1 MFGFYRFAAV
11 SPILKVA
18 DTAFNTEEIIK
29 SAKAAVS
36 NGAAFVVFPELCITG
51 YTCSDLFHQELLLQ
65 NSTRALLKIAE
76 SFKDSDAVIAV
87 GLPLRLFGRLYN
99 CAAFVQRGRVVA
111 ITPKIH
117 LPNQREFYEK
127 RHFSSGRDLL
137 RGACGASAG
146 NAAGAV
152 TCTIEGVGEVPI
164 TNFFTVKGRGTSSAV
179 DGCTSTAN
187 CASDNDTCVVNDNGS
202 EVRIGVELCEDLWT
216 PAPPSGE
223 LALAGA
229 NVIVNLSAS
238 DALVGKCDYRRNLV
252 MNQSARCM
260 AAYVYAS
267 AGVHE
272 STTDMVFS
280 GHLMVAENGSMI
292 AESKPFSRE
301 TEIVY
306 ADIDVERLN
315 MQRLSEGSFHDF
327 DSRSFYARAATFD
340 GLRACDALQYRFVSP
355 MPFVPGSP
363 ETRDQSCTE
372 IFSIQ
377 CAGLAKR
384 LEASQSK
391 RAVIGLSGGLDSTLA
406 LLVVAETFKLLK
418 RPALEILA
426 LTMPGFGTTN
436 RTKNNAVELAK
447 LLGVELRTVDIQK
460 ACLQHFDD
468 IGHDPQK
475 LDVTYENVQARERTQ
490 ILMDIANSVGGIVIG
505 TGDLSEI
512 ALGWSTYNAD
522 HMSMYAVNC
531 DIPKTLVRHIVSW
544 YADKSVAHL
553 ETREDT
559 AHLEACRKTALF
571 ETGEN
576 VAHLDSIASAQSSN
590 MASLAE
596 VLRDILDTPVSPEL
610 LPADNNGQIAQKTES
625 ILGAYEIHDFFLY
638 HFAKYGATPE
648 KLLFLAKYAFAG
660 KFSDEEIEKALTVFV
675 RRFFTQ
681 QFKRSCIPD
690 GPKVGTISLSPRAD
704 WRMPS
709 DASFADWL

>member
-1 MFGFYRFAAV
+1 MFGFYRFACV
-11 SPILKVA
+11 SPVLKVA
-18 DTAFNTEEIIK
+18 DTAYNTEEIIR
-29 SAKAAVS
+29 SAKIAAS

-65 NSTRALLKIAE
+65 NSTQALLKIAKAF
-76 SFKDSDAVIAV
+76 SDSDTVIAV
-87 GLPLRLFGRLYN
+87 GLPLRIFGRLYN
-99 CAAFVQRGRVVA
+99 CAAFVQRGKIMAV
-111 ITPKIH
+111 TPKIH

-137 RGACGASAG
+137 RGAWEVSSE
-146 NAAGAV
+146 NHAGAV
-152 TCTIEGVGEVPI
+152 TCFIEGAGEIPI
-164 TNFFTVKGRGTSSAV
+164 TNFFMVK
-179 DGCTSTAN
+179 
-187 CASDNDTCVVNDNGS
+187 GS

-238 DALVGKCDYRRNLV
+238 DALVGKRDYRRNLV

-280 GHLMVAENGSMI
+280 GHLMIAENGSML
-292 AESKPFSRE
+292 AKSKPFSRE

-306 ADIDVERLN
+306 ADVDVERLN
-315 MQRLSEGSFHDF
+315 MQRLSEGSFQDF
-327 DSRSFYARAATFD
+327 DSRAIIARAATLEC
-340 GLRACDALQYRFVSP
+340 LRDCDTLQYRFVSP
-355 MPFVPGSP
+355 TPFVPGNI
-363 ETRDQSCTE
+363 ETRDINCTE
-372 IFSIQ
+372 IFNIQ

-384 LEASQSK
+384 LEATRSK

-406 LLVVAETFKLLK
+406 LLVVAETFKLLN
-418 RPALEILA
+418 RPAKEILA

-436 RTKNNAVELAK
+436 RTRNNAVELAK

-460 ACLQHFDD
+460 ACLQHFAD

-490 ILMDIANSVGGIVIG
+490 ILMDIANSEGGIVIG

-531 DIPKTLVRHIVSW
+531 DIPKTLVRHIVRW
-544 YADKSVAHL
+544 YADRAIHNPSETGAHL
-553 ETREDT
+553 ETREKG
-559 AHLEACRKTALF
+559 AAL
-571 ETGEN
+571 
-576 VAHLDSIASAQSSN
+576 AA
-590 MASLAE
+590 

-610 LPADNNGQIAQKTES
+610 LPADSSGQIAQKTES
-625 ILGAYEIHDFFLY
+625 ILGAYELHDFFLY
-638 HFAKYGATPE
+638 HFAKYGASPE
-648 KLLFLAKYAFAG
+648 KLRYLAKYAFANRH
-660 KFSDEEIEKALTVFV
+660 SDEEIDKALAVFI

-709 DASFADWL
+709 DASVSDWL

>member
-1 MFGFYRFAAV
+1 MFGFYRFACV
-11 SPILKVA
+11 SPVLKVA
-18 DTAFNTEEIIK
+18 DTAYNTEEIIR
-29 SAKAAVS
+29 SAKIAAS
-36 NGAAFVVFPELCITG
+36 NGVAFVVFPELCITG

-65 NSTRALLKIAE
+65 NSTRALLKIAKAF
-76 SFKDSDAVIAV
+76 SDSDTVIAV
-87 GLPLRLFGRLYN
+87 GLPLRIFGRLYN
-99 CAAFVQRGRVVA
+99 CAAFVQRGKVIAV
-111 ITPKIH
+111 TPKIH

-146 NAAGAV
+146 SAASIVKCA
-152 TCTIEGVGEVPI
+152 IEGAGEVPI
-164 TNFFTVKGRGTSSAV
+164 TNFFMVK
-179 DGCTSTAN
+179 
-187 CASDNDTCVVNDNGS
+187 GS

-238 DALVGKCDYRRNLV
+238 DALVGKRDYRRNLV

-280 GHLMVAENGSMI
+280 GHLMIAENGSML

-306 ADIDVERLN
+306 ADVDVERLN
-315 MQRLSEGSFHDF
+315 MQRLSEGSFQDF
-327 DSRSFYARAATFD
+327 DSQATIARAATLE

-355 MPFVPGSP
+355 TPFVPGNI
-363 ETRDQSCTE
+363 ETRDINCTE
-372 IFSIQ
+372 IFNIQ

-384 LEASQSK
+384 LEASHSK

-406 LLVVAETFKLLK
+406 LLVVAETFKLLN
-418 RPALEILA
+418 RPAKEILA
-426 LTMPGFGTTN
+426 LTMPGFGTTK
-436 RTKNNAVELAK
+436 RTRNNAVELAK

-460 ACLQHFDD
+460 ACLQHFAD

-490 ILMDIANSVGGIVIG
+490 ILMDIANSEGGIVIG

-544 YADKSVAHL
+544 YADRAVRNPSETGAHL
-553 ETREDT
+553 ETREKG
-559 AHLEACRKTALF
+559 AAL
-571 ETGEN
+571 
-576 VAHLDSIASAQSSN
+576 AA
-590 MASLAE
+590 

-610 LPADNNGQIAQKTES
+610 LPADSSGQIAQKTES
-625 ILGAYEIHDFFLY
+625 ILGAYELHDFFLY
-638 HFAKYGATPE
+638 HFTKYGASPE
-648 KLLFLAKYAFAG
+648 KLRYLAKYAFKG
-660 KFSDEEIEKALTVFV
+660 QHSDEEIDKALAVFI

-709 DASFADWL
+709 DASVSDWF

>member
-1 MFGFYRFAAV
+1 MFGFYRFACV
-11 SPILKVA
+11 SPVLKVA
-18 DTAFNTEEIIK
+18 DTAYNTEEIIR
-29 SAKAAVS
+29 SAKIAAS

-51 YTCSDLFHQELLLQ
+51 YTCSDLFHQELLLL
-65 NSTRALLKIAE
+65 NSTRSLLKIAE
-76 SFKDSDAVIAV
+76 ALNDSDAVIAV
-87 GLPLRLFGRLYN
+87 GLPLRIFGRLYN
-99 CAAFVQRGRVVA
+99 CAAFVQRGKVIAV
-111 ITPKIH
+111 TPKIH

-137 RGACGASAG
+137 RGNAGNGCAPLRCFIEGAS
-146 NAAGAV
+146 
-152 TCTIEGVGEVPI
+152 EVPI
-164 TNFFTVKGRGTSSAV
+164 TNFITVKG
-179 DGCTSTAN
+179 
-187 CASDNDTCVVNDNGS
+187 CASCNSGS
-202 EVRIGVELCEDLWT
+202 EVRVGVELCEDLWT

-238 DALVGKCDYRRNLV
+238 DALVGKRDYRRNLV

-280 GHLMVAENGSMI
+280 GHLMIAENGSML

-306 ADIDVERLN
+306 ADVDVERLN
-315 MQRLSEGSFHDF
+315 MQRLSEGSFQNF
-327 DSRSFYARAATFD
+327 DSRSIIARAATLD
-340 GLRACDALQYRFVSP
+340 SLHACDKLQYRFVSP
-355 MPFVPGSP
+355 TPFVPGST
-363 ETRDQSCTE
+363 ETRDVSCTE
-372 IFSIQ
+372 IFNIQ

-384 LEASQSK
+384 LEASHSK

-406 LLVVAETFKLLK
+406 LLVVAETFKLLN
-418 RPALEILA
+418 RPACEILA

-436 RTKNNAVELAK
+436 RTRNNAVELAK

-460 ACLQHFDD
+460 ACLQHFAD

-490 ILMDIANSVGGIVIG
+490 ILMDIANSEGGIVIG

-544 YADKSVAHL
+544 YADRSGA
-553 ETREDT
+553 ESIPNQN
-559 AHLEACRKTALF
+559 
-571 ETGEN
+571 G
-576 VAHLDSIASAQSSN
+576 AHLDAGEKVNLASGEKGA
-590 MASLAE
+590 ALAA

-610 LPADNNGQIAQKTES
+610 LPADSSGQIAQKTES

-648 KLLFLAKYAFAG
+648 KLRYLAKYAFNG
-660 KFSDEEIEKALTVFV
+660 QHTDEEIDKALAVFI

-709 DASFADWL
+709 DASASDWI

>member
-18 DTAFNTEEIIK
+18 DTAYNTEEIIR
-29 SAKAAVS
+29 SAKIAVS

-65 NSTRALLKIAE
+65 NSTRALLKIAKAF
-76 SFKDSDAVIAV
+76 SDSDAVIAV
-87 GLPLRLFGRLYN
+87 GLPLRILGRLYN
-99 CAAFVQRGRVVA
+99 CAAFVQHGRVVA

-137 RGACGASAG
+137 RGTRDVSAG
-146 NAAGAV
+146 NSAGAV
-152 TCTIEGVGEVPI
+152 TCFIEGAGEVPVA
-164 TNFFTVKGRGTSSAV
+164 NFFTVK
-179 DGCTSTAN
+179 
-187 CASDNDTCVVNDNGS
+187 GS

-238 DALVGKCDYRRNLV
+238 DALVGKRDYRRNLV
-252 MNQSARCM
+252 VNQSARCM

-280 GHLMVAENGSMI
+280 GYLMIAENGSML

-306 ADIDVERLN
+306 ADVDVERLN
-315 MQRLSEGSFHDF
+315 MQRLSEGSFQDF
-327 DSRSFYARAATFD
+327 DSRAIIARAATLD
-340 GLRACDALQYRFVSP
+340 NLHACEKLQYRYVSP
-355 MPFVPGSP
+355 TPFVPGSL
-363 ETRDQSCTE
+363 ETRDASCTE
-372 IFSIQ
+372 IFNIQ

-384 LEASQSK
+384 LEATRSK

-406 LLVVAETFKLLK
+406 LLVVAETFKLLN
-418 RPALEILA
+418 RPAKEILA
-426 LTMPGFGTTN
+426 LTMPGFGTTH
-436 RTKNNAVELAK
+436 RTRNNAVELAK

-460 ACLQHFDD
+460 ACLQHFAD

-490 ILMDIANSVGGIVIG
+490 ILMDIANSEGGIVIG

-544 YADKSVAHL
+544 YADRATHNPNQTGAESIPDQKATHL
-553 ETREDT
+553 ASSD
-559 AHLEACRKTALF
+559 EAAL
-571 ETGEN
+571 
-576 VAHLDSIASAQSSN
+576 AA
-590 MASLAE
+590 

-610 LPADNNGQIAQKTES
+610 LPADSSGQIAQKTES
-625 ILGAYEIHDFFLY
+625 ILGAYELHDFLLY
-638 HFAKYGATPE
+638 HFAKYGAAPE
-648 KLLFLAKYAFAG
+648 KLRYLAKYAFANRHT
-660 KFSDEEIEKALTVFV
+660 DEEIDKALAVFI

-709 DASFADWL
+709 DASCSDWT

>member
-1 MFGFYRFAAV
+1 MFGFYRFASV
-11 SPILKVA
+11 CPTLKVA
-18 DTAFNTEEIIK
+18 DTAYNTAEIIRC
-29 SAKAAVS
+29 ATEAIQ
-36 NGAAFVVFPELCITG
+36 NDAAFVVFPELCITG
-51 YTCSDLFHQELLLQ
+51 YTCSDLFHQELLLKK
-65 NSTRALLKIAE
+65 SVESLSKIAE
-76 SFKDSDAVIAV
+76 AFANSDTVIAV
-87 GLPLRLFGRLYN
+87 GLPLRMFGCLYN
-99 CAAFVQRGRVVA
+99 CAAFVQKGKLVA
-111 ITPKIH
+111 VTPKIH

-137 RGACGASAG
+137 RGGV
-146 NAAGAV
+146 AGAAPICPV
-152 TCTIEGVGEVPI
+152 EGFGDVPV
-164 TNFFTVKGRGTSSAV
+164 TNFFTVAGKS
-179 DGCTSTAN
+179 
-187 CASDNDTCVVNDNGS
+187 GS
-202 EVRIGVELCEDLWT
+202 EVRVGVELCEDLWT
-216 PAPPSGE
+216 AVPPSGE

-238 DALVGKCDYRRNLV
+238 DALVGKRDYRRNLV

-260 AAYVYAS
+260 AAYVYSS

-280 GHLMVAENGSMI
+280 GHLMIAENGCMI

-301 TEIVY
+301 SEIIY

-315 MQRLSEGSFHDF
+315 MQRLSEGSFQDF
-327 DSRSFYARAATFD
+327 DSRSFYARAASFD
-340 GLRACDALQYRFVSP
+340 GLRAIDSLKYRFVCP
-355 MPFVPGSP
+355 TPFVPGNI
-363 ETRDQSCTE
+363 ETRDKSCTE
-372 IFSIQ
+372 IFNIQ

-384 LEASQSK
+384 LEASHSA

-418 RPALEILA
+418 RPASEILV
-426 LTMPGFGTTN
+426 LTMPGFGTTK
-436 RTKNNAVELAK
+436 RTKNNAVTMAE

-460 ACLQHFDD
+460 ACLQHFAD
-468 IGHDPQK
+468 IGHDPK
-475 LDVTYENVQARERTQ
+475 TLNVTYENVQARERTQ

-531 DIPKTLVRHIVSW
+531 DIPKTLVRHVVGW
-544 YADKSVAHL
+544 YADHAESF
-553 ETREDT
+553 T
-559 AHLEACRKTALF
+559 ADKKTAK
-571 ETGEN
+571 E
-576 VAHLDSIASAQSSN
+576 
-590 MASLAE
+590 LAD

-610 LPADNNGQIAQKTES
+610 LPADSNGQIAQKTES
-625 ILGAYEIHDFFLY
+625 ILGAYEIHDFYLY
-638 HFAKYGATPE
+638 HFAKYGAAPQ

-660 KFSDEEIEKALTVFV
+660 KFSDEELEKALAVFV

-709 DASFADWL
+709 DSSFSDWM

>member
-1 MFGFYRFAAV
+1 MFGFYRFACV
-11 SPILKVA
+11 SPVLKVA
-18 DTAFNTEEIIK
+18 DTAYNTEEIIRSVK
-29 SAKAAVS
+29 IAAS

-65 NSTRALLKIAE
+65 NSTRSLLKIAE
-76 SFKDSDAVIAV
+76 ALKDSDAVIAV
-87 GLPLRLFGRLYN
+87 GLPLRIFGRLYN
-99 CAAFVQRGRVVA
+99 CAAFVQRGKVIAV
-111 ITPKIH
+111 TPKIH

-137 RGACGASAG
+137 RGDAG
-146 NAAGAV
+146 NGCAPLR
-152 TCTIEGVGEVPI
+152 CFIEGAGEVPI
-164 TNFFTVKGRGTSSAV
+164 TNFITVKG
-179 DGCTSTAN
+179 
-187 CASDNDTCVVNDNGS
+187 CASCSDGS
-202 EVRIGVELCEDLWT
+202 EVRVGVELCEDLWT

-238 DALVGKCDYRRNLV
+238 DALVGKRDYRRNLV

-260 AAYVYAS
+260 SSYVYAS

-280 GHLMVAENGSMI
+280 GHLMIAENGSML

-306 ADIDVERLN
+306 ADVDVERLN
-315 MQRLSEGSFHDF
+315 MQRLSEGSFQDF
-327 DSRSFYARAATFD
+327 DSRAIIARAATLD
-340 GLRACDALQYRFVSP
+340 GLRACDTLQYRFVSP
-355 MPFVPGSP
+355 TPFVPGNT
-363 ETRDQSCTE
+363 ETRDINCTE
-372 IFSIQ
+372 IFNIQ

-384 LEASQSK
+384 LEATRSK

-406 LLVVAETFKLLK
+406 LLVVAETFKLLN
-418 RPALEILA
+418 RPAKEILA
-426 LTMPGFGTTN
+426 LTMPGFGTTK

-460 ACLQHFDD
+460 ACLQHFAD

-490 ILMDIANSVGGIVIG
+490 ILMDIANSEGGIVIG

-544 YADKSVAHL
+544 YADRSGA
-553 ETREDT
+553 ESIPNQN
-559 AHLEACRKTALF
+559 
-571 ETGEN
+571 G
-576 VAHLDSIASAQSSN
+576 AHLDAGEKANLASGEKGEA
-590 MASLAE
+590 LAA

-610 LPADNNGQIAQKTES
+610 LPADSSGQIAQKTES

-648 KLLFLAKYAFAG
+648 KLRYLAKYAFNG
-660 KFSDEEIEKALTVFV
+660 QHTDEEIDKALAVFI

-709 DASFADWL
+709 DASASDWF

>member
-1 MFGFYRFAAV
+1 MFGFYRFASV
-11 SPILKVA
+11 SPVLKVA
-18 DTAFNTEEIIK
+18 DTAFNTDEIIRCGVE
-29 SAKAAVS
+29 AER

-65 NSTRALLKIAE
+65 NSLESLLRIAKAFE
-76 SFKDSDAVIAV
+76 KSDTVLAV
-87 GLPLRLFGRLYN
+87 GLPLRMFGKLYN
-99 CAAFVQRGRVVA
+99 CAAFLQYGKVVA
-111 ITPKIH
+111 VTPKIH

-137 RGACGASAG
+137 RGSV
-146 NAAGAV
+146 NAAGNVAGAV
-152 TCTIEGVGEVPI
+152 MCHIEGLGDVPV
-164 TNFFTVKGRGTSSAV
+164 TNFFTVQGEGPEKG
-179 DGCTSTAN
+179 
-187 CASDNDTCVVNDNGS
+187 GS
-202 EVRIGVELCEDLWT
+202 EVRVGVELCEDLWT

-238 DALVGKCDYRRNLV
+238 DALVGKRDYRRDLV

-280 GHLMVAENGSMI
+280 GHLMIAENGSML
-292 AESKPFSRE
+292 AESRPFCRE
-301 TEIVY
+301 SEIVY
-306 ADIDVERLN
+306 ADVDVQRLN
-315 MQRLSEGSFHDF
+315 MQRLSEGSFQDY
-327 DSRSFYARAATFD
+327 DSREVYVRAASFGKLR
-340 GLRACDALQYRFVSP
+340 GLQNLQYRFVSP
-355 MPFVPGSP
+355 TPFVPGSV
-363 ETRDQSCTE
+363 ESCDKSCTE
-372 IFSIQ
+372 IFNIQ

-384 LEASQSK
+384 LDASRSK

-418 RPALEILA
+418 RPASEILA
-426 LTMPGFGTTN
+426 LTMPGFGTTK
-436 RTKNNAVELAK
+436 RTKNNAVLLAE

-460 ACLQHFDD
+460 ACLQHFQD
-468 IGHDPQK
+468 IGHDPEK
-475 LDVTYENVQARERTQ
+475 MDVTYENVQARERTQ
-490 ILMDIANSVGGIVIG
+490 ILMDIANSEGGIVIG

-531 DIPKTLVRHIVSW
+531 DIPKTLVRYIVGW
-544 YADKSVAHL
+544 YADRS
-553 ETREDT
+553 
-559 AHLEACRKTALF
+559 
-571 ETGEN
+571 
-576 VAHLDSIASAQSSN
+576 SAE
-590 MASLAE
+590 LKG
-596 VLRDILDTPVSPEL
+596 VLGDILDTPVSPEL
-610 LPADNNGQIAQKTES
+610 LPADSEGHIAQKTES
-625 ILGAYEIHDFFLY
+625 ILGAYEIHDFYLY

-648 KLLFLAKYAFAG
+648 KLIFLAKHAFAG
-660 KFSDEEIEKALTVFV
+660 KYKNDELEKALNVFV

-709 DASFADWL
+709 DASLDSWAICPGSCP

>member
-29 SAKAAVS
+29 SANIAVS

-65 NSTRALLKIAE
+65 NSSRALLKIAE

-146 NAAGAV
+146 DVAGAV
-152 TCTIEGVGEVPI
+152 TCAIEGVGEVPI
-164 TNFFTVKGRGTSSAV
+164 TNFFTVKGCGTSSAV
-179 DGCTSTAN
+179 DGCTSDD
-187 CASDNDTCVVNDNGS
+187 CAEVASCDGS

-238 DALVGKCDYRRNLV
+238 DALVGKRDYRRNLV

-301 TEIVY
+301 TEIIY

-315 MQRLSEGSFHDF
+315 MQRLSEGSFQDF
-327 DSRSFYARAATFD
+327 DSRSYYARAAAFD

-372 IFSIQ
+372 IFNIQ

-384 LEASQSK
+384 LEASHSK

-447 LLGVELRTVDIQK
+447 LLGVELQTVSIKD
-460 ACLQHFDD
+460 ACLQHFKD

-490 ILMDIANSVGGIVIG
+490 ILMDIANSVGGIVVG

-544 YADKSVAHL
+544 YADNSLKFCLDA
-553 ETREDT
+553 
-559 AHLEACRKTALF
+559 KTAMELK
-571 ETGEN
+571 N
-576 VAHLDSIASAQSSN
+576 VLY
-590 MASLAE
+590 
-596 VLRDILDTPVSPEL
+596 DILDTPVSPEL

-660 KFSDEEIEKALTVFV
+660 KFGDEEIKKALTVFV

-704 WRMPS
+704 WRMPC

>member
-1 MFGFYRFAAV
+1 MFGFYRFASV
-11 SPILKVA
+11 SPVLKVA
-18 DTAFNTEEIIK
+18 DTAYNTDEIIR
-29 SAKAAVS
+29 SAKIAAS

-65 NSTRALLKIAE
+65 NSTQSLLKIAE
-76 SFKDSDAVIAV
+76 ALKDSDAVIAV
-87 GLPLRLFGRLYN
+87 GLPLRIFGRLYN
-99 CAAFVQRGRVVA
+99 CAAFVQRGKVIAV
-111 ITPKIH
+111 TPKIH

-137 RGACGASAG
+137 CGVAG
-146 NAAGAV
+146 EAGV
-152 TCTIEGVGEVPI
+152 PLCCFIEGVGQVPI
-164 TNFFTVKGRGTSSAV
+164 TNFITVKAG
-179 DGCTSTAN
+179 
-187 CASDNDTCVVNDNGS
+187 ASCNSGS

-238 DALVGKCDYRRNLV
+238 DALVGKRDYRRNLV

-280 GHLMVAENGSMI
+280 GHLMIAENGSML

-306 ADIDVERLN
+306 ADVDVERLN
-315 MQRLSEGSFHDF
+315 MQRLSEGSFQDF
-327 DSRSFYARAATFD
+327 DSRAIIARAATLE
-340 GLRACDALQYRFVSP
+340 GLRACDTLQYRFVSP
-355 MPFVPGSP
+355 TPFVPGNT
-363 ETRDQSCTE
+363 ETRDTSCTE
-372 IFSIQ
+372 IFNIQ

-384 LEASQSK
+384 LEATRSK

-406 LLVVAETFKLLK
+406 LLVVAEMFKLLN
-418 RPALEILA
+418 RSASEILA

-460 ACLQHFDD
+460 ACLQHFAD
-468 IGHDPQK
+468 IGHDSQK

-490 ILMDIANSVGGIVIG
+490 ILMDIANSEGGIVIG

-544 YADKSVAHL
+544 YADRSV
-553 ETREDT
+553 
-559 AHLEACRKTALF
+559 HLEAGENGTAL
-571 ETGEN
+571 
-576 VAHLDSIASAQSSN
+576 AS
-590 MASLAE
+590 

-610 LPADNNGQIAQKTES
+610 LPADSSGQIAQKTES

-648 KLLFLAKYAFAG
+648 KLRYLAKYAF
-660 KFSDEEIEKALTVFV
+660 KDQHTEEEIDKALAVFI

-709 DASFADWL
+709 DSSFCDWAL

>member
-1 MFGFYRFAAV
+1 MFGFYRLAAV
-11 SPILKVA
+11 CPTLKVA
-18 DTAFNTEEIIK
+18 DTAFNTDEIIRL
-29 SAKAAVS
+29 ATEATQNEAAI
-36 NGAAFVVFPELCITG
+36 VVFPELCITG
-51 YTCSDLFHQELLLQ
+51 YTCSDLFHQELLLEK
-65 NSTRALLKIAE
+65 SLDALKKIAAA
-76 SFKDSDAVIAV
+76 FTDSDSVIAV
-87 GLPLRLFGRLYN
+87 GLPLRMFGSLYN
-99 CAAFVQRGRVVA
+99 CAAFVQRGKLVA
-111 ITPKIH
+111 VTPKTH

-137 RGACGASAG
+137 RGSLGNDAGFGAAAG
-146 NAAGAV
+146 LGTAGFGAAAGAV
-152 TCTIEGVGEVPI
+152 VCPIDGFGDVPV
-164 TNFFTVKGRGTSSAV
+164 TNFFTVNAGK
-179 DGCTSTAN
+179 
-187 CASDNDTCVVNDNGS
+187 NGS
-202 EVRIGVELCEDLWT
+202 EVRVGVELCEDLWT
-216 PAPPSGE
+216 AVPPSGE

-280 GHLMVAENGSMI
+280 GHLMIAENGSMI
-292 AESKPFSRE
+292 AENKQFNRE
-301 TEIVY
+301 SEIVY
-306 ADIDVERLN
+306 ADVDVERLN
-315 MQRLSEGSFHDF
+315 MQRLSEGSFQDF
-327 DSRSFYARAATFD
+327 DSRNVYARAARFD
-340 GLRACDALQYRFVSP
+340 GLRGIDTLKYRFVSP
-355 MPFVPGSP
+355 TPFVPGNI
-363 ETRDQSCTE
+363 ETRDKSSTE
-372 IFSIQ
+372 IFNIQ

-384 LEASQSK
+384 LEASHSA

-418 RPALEILA
+418 RPAKGILA
-426 LTMPGFGTTN
+426 LTMPGFGTTK
-436 RTKNNAVELAK
+436 RTKNNAVTLAE

-460 ACLQHFDD
+460 ACLQHFED
-468 IGHDPQK
+468 IGHDPKK

-490 ILMDIANSVGGIVIG
+490 ILMDIANSEGGIVIG

-531 DIPKTLVRHIVSW
+531 DIPKTLVRHIVDW
-544 YADKSVAHL
+544 YADNSGNELKA
-553 ETREDT
+553 
-559 AHLEACRKTALF
+559 
-571 ETGEN
+571 
-576 VAHLDSIASAQSSN
+576 
-590 MASLAE
+590 
-596 VLRDILDTPVSPEL
+596 VLKDILDTPVSPEL
-610 LPADNNGQIAQKTES
+610 LPADASGQIAQKTES
-625 ILGAYEIHDFFLY
+625 ILGAYEIHDFYLY
-638 HFAKYGATPE
+638 HFAKYGAKPE

-660 KFSDEEIEKALTVFV
+660 KFSDDELKKALAVFV

-709 DASFADWL
+709 DSSFSDWL

>member
-29 SAKAAVS
+29 SANIAVS

-87 GLPLRLFGRLYN
+87 GLPLRMLGRLYN

-137 RGACGASAG
+137 RGAWNASAG
-146 NAAGAV
+146 NIAGAV
-152 TCTIEGVGEVPI
+152 KCSIEGVGEVPV
-164 TNFFTVKGRGTSSAV
+164 TNFFTVKGRGTLGLCNNDAGEGCADDDGTNAV
-179 DGCTSTAN
+179 N
-187 CASDNDTCVVNDNGS
+187 CAGNGS
-202 EVRIGVELCEDLWT
+202 EVRVGVELCEDLWT

-238 DALVGKCDYRRNLV
+238 DALVGKRDYRRNLV

-315 MQRLSEGSFHDF
+315 MQRLSEGSFQDF
-327 DSRSFYARAATFD
+327 DSRSYYARAAAFD

-372 IFSIQ
+372 IFNIQ

-384 LEASQSK
+384 LEASHSK

-447 LLGVELRTVDIQK
+447 LLSVELQTVSIKD
-460 ACLQHFDD
+460 ACLQHFKD

-490 ILMDIANSVGGIVIG
+490 ILMDIANSVGGIVVG

-544 YADKSVAHL
+544 YADNSLKFCLDA
-553 ETREDT
+553 
-559 AHLEACRKTALF
+559 KTAMELK
-571 ETGEN
+571 N
-576 VAHLDSIASAQSSN
+576 VLY
-590 MASLAE
+590 
-596 VLRDILDTPVSPEL
+596 DILDTPVSPEL

-638 HFAKYGATPE
+638 HFAKYGATPK

-660 KFSDEEIEKALTVFV
+660 KFNDEELEKALAVFV

-709 DASFADWL
+709 DASFADWAR

>member
-1 MFGFYRFAAV
+1 MFGFYRFACV
-11 SPILKVA
+11 SPVLKVA
-18 DTAFNTEEIIK
+18 DTAYNTEEIVR
-29 SAKAAVS
+29 SAKIAAS

-65 NSTRALLKIAE
+65 NSTQALLKIAE
-76 SFKDSDAVIAV
+76 ALKDSDTVIAV
-87 GLPLRLFGRLYN
+87 GLPLRIFGRLYN
-99 CAAFVQRGRVVA
+99 CAAFVQRGKVMAV
-111 ITPKIH
+111 TPKIH

-137 RGACGASAG
+137 HGVPGISTEKSAD
-146 NAAGAV
+146 AV
-152 TCTIEGVGEVPI
+152 TCFIEGAGEIPI
-164 TNFFTVKGRGTSSAV
+164 TNFFMVK
-179 DGCTSTAN
+179 
-187 CASDNDTCVVNDNGS
+187 GS

-238 DALVGKCDYRRNLV
+238 DALVGKRDYRRNLV

-280 GHLMVAENGSMI
+280 GHLMIAENGSML

-306 ADIDVERLN
+306 ADVDVERLN
-315 MQRLSEGSFHDF
+315 MQRLSEGSFQDF
-327 DSRSFYARAATFD
+327 DSRATIARAATLE

-355 MPFVPGSP
+355 TPFVPGNI
-363 ETRDQSCTE
+363 ETRDINCTE
-372 IFSIQ
+372 IFNIQ

-384 LEASQSK
+384 LEATRSK

-406 LLVVAETFKLLK
+406 LLVVAETFKLLN
-418 RPALEILA
+418 RPAKEILA
-426 LTMPGFGTTN
+426 LTMPGFGTTK
-436 RTKNNAVELAK
+436 RTRNNAVELAK

-460 ACLQHFDD
+460 ACLQHFAD

-490 ILMDIANSVGGIVIG
+490 ILMDIANSEGGIVIG

-544 YADKSVAHL
+544 YADRS
-553 ETREDT
+553 
-559 AHLEACRKTALF
+559 AHLEAAENGAASIPNQNGAAL
-571 ETGEN
+571 
-576 VAHLDSIASAQSSN
+576 AA
-590 MASLAE
+590 

-610 LPADNNGQIAQKTES
+610 LPADSSGQIAQKTES

-648 KLLFLAKYAFAG
+648 KLRYLAKYAFANRH
-660 KFSDEEIEKALTVFV
+660 SDEEIDKALAVFI

-709 DASFADWL
+709 DASVSDWL

>member
-1 MFGFYRFAAV
+1 MFGFYRFACV
-11 SPILKVA
+11 SPVLKVA
-18 DTAFNTEEIIK
+18 DTAYNTEEIVR
-29 SAKAAVS
+29 SAKIAAS

-65 NSTRALLKIAE
+65 NSTQALLKIAKAL
-76 SFKDSDAVIAV
+76 KDTDAVIAV
-87 GLPLRLFGRLYN
+87 GLPLRIFGRLYN
-99 CAAFVQRGRVVA
+99 CAAFVQRGKVIAV
-111 ITPKIH
+111 TPKIH

-137 RGACGASAG
+137 RGDAG
-146 NAAGAV
+146 NGCAPLR
-152 TCTIEGVGEVPI
+152 CLIEDAGEVPI
-164 TNFFTVKGRGTSSAV
+164 TNYITVKGG
-179 DGCTSTAN
+179 
-187 CASDNDTCVVNDNGS
+187 ASCNSGS

-238 DALVGKCDYRRNLV
+238 DALVGKRDYRRNLV

-280 GHLMVAENGSMI
+280 GHLMIAENGSML

-306 ADIDVERLN
+306 ADVDVERLN
-315 MQRLSEGSFHDF
+315 MQRLSEGSFQDF
-327 DSRSFYARAATFD
+327 DSRAIIARAATLEC
-340 GLRACDALQYRFVSP
+340 LRDCDTLQYRFVSP
-355 MPFVPGSP
+355 TPFVPGST
-363 ETRDQSCTE
+363 ETRDSSCTE
-372 IFSIQ
+372 IFNIQ

-384 LEASQSK
+384 LEATCSK

-406 LLVVAETFKLLK
+406 LLVVAETFKLLN
-418 RPALEILA
+418 RPAKEILA

-436 RTKNNAVELAK
+436 RTRNNAIELAK

-460 ACLQHFDD
+460 ACLQHFAD

-475 LDVTYENVQARERTQ
+475 LNVTYENVQARERTQ
-490 ILMDIANSVGGIVIG
+490 ILMDIANSEGGIVIG

-544 YADKSVAHL
+544 YADRS
-553 ETREDT
+553 
-559 AHLEACRKTALF
+559 AHLEAGEKGAASIPNQNGAAL
-571 ETGEN
+571 
-576 VAHLDSIASAQSSN
+576 AA
-590 MASLAE
+590 

-610 LPADNNGQIAQKTES
+610 LPADSSGQIAQKTES
-625 ILGAYEIHDFFLY
+625 ILGAYELHDFFLY
-638 HFAKYGATPE
+638 HFAKYGASPE
-648 KLLFLAKYAFAG
+648 KLRYLAKYAFANRH
-660 KFSDEEIEKALTVFV
+660 SDEEIDKALAVFI

-709 DASFADWL
+709 DASYSDWL

>member
-1 MFGFYRFAAV
+1 MFGFYRFACV
-11 SPILKVA
+11 SPVLKVA
-18 DTAFNTEEIIK
+18 DTAYNTEEIIR
-29 SAKAAVS
+29 SAKIAAS
-36 NGAAFVVFPELCITG
+36 NGAAFVVFPEFCITG

-65 NSTRALLKIAE
+65 NSTRSLMRIADALKE
-76 SFKDSDAVIAV
+76 SDVVIAV
-87 GLPLRLFGRLYN
+87 GLPLRIFGRLYN
-99 CAAFVQRGRVVA
+99 CAAFVQHGRVVA

-137 RGACGASAG
+137 RGNAG
-146 NAAGAV
+146 NGCV
-152 TCTIEGVGEVPI
+152 PLRCFIEGAGEVSI
-164 TNFFTVKGRGTSSAV
+164 TNFITVKGG
-179 DGCTSTAN
+179 
-187 CASDNDTCVVNDNGS
+187 ASCNSGS

-238 DALVGKCDYRRNLV
+238 DALVGKRDYRRNLV

-267 AGVHE
+267 AGMHE

-280 GHLMVAENGSMI
+280 GHLMIAENGSML

-306 ADIDVERLN
+306 ADVDVERLN
-315 MQRLSEGSFHDF
+315 MQRLSEGSFQDF
-327 DSRSFYARAATFD
+327 DSRAVIARAATLE

-355 MPFVPGSP
+355 TPFVPGNI
-363 ETRDQSCTE
+363 ETRDINCTE
-372 IFSIQ
+372 IFNIQ

-384 LEASQSK
+384 LEATRSK

-406 LLVVAETFKLLK
+406 LLVVAETFKLLN
-418 RPALEILA
+418 RPACEILA
-426 LTMPGFGTTN
+426 LTMPGFGTTK

-447 LLGVELRTVDIQK
+447 LLSVELRTVDIQK
-460 ACLQHFDD
+460 ACLQHFAD

-490 ILMDIANSVGGIVIG
+490 ILMDIANSESGIVIG

-544 YADKSVAHL
+544 YADRS
-553 ETREDT
+553 
-559 AHLEACRKTALF
+559 AHLEA
-571 ETGEN
+571 GEN
-576 VAHLDSIASAQSSN
+576 GAASIPNQNGAALAS
-590 MASLAE
+590 
-596 VLRDILDTPVSPEL
+596 VLKDILDTPVSPEL
-610 LPADNNGQIAQKTES
+610 LPADSSGQIVQKTES

-648 KLLFLAKYAFAG
+648 KLRYLAKYAFNG
-660 KFSDEEIEKALTVFV
+660 QHTDEEIDKALAVFI

-709 DASFADWL
+709 DASFSDWL